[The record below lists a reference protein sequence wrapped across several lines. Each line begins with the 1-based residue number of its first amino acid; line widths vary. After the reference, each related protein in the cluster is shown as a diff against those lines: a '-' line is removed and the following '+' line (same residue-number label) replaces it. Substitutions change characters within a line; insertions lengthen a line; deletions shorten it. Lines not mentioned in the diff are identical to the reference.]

1 MCCALTVH
9 AYGQASCVSFM
20 LAEGS
25 TMPTARSKHTIRRTV
40 DYRVDPFDLHL
51 FSAVLEHGTITAAAQ
66 ASSLSLAAAS
76 ARLKALEAVVGTPL
90 LGRSKAG
97 ASPTDAGKAL
107 ARHARRVLA
116 ELEALHVEMAG
127 FGRGLRGTVRLL
139 SITAALAEPLPPR
152 LGRFLVQ
159 HPDIDLD
166 VQELPSDAI
175 MDGLHRGLGDVGV
188 VSDYVDTRGLMAW
201 PWADDQLV
209 ALLPRGW
216 LGRAPGAVRFAEL
229 LEKPFVGLPADAG
242 LSRYLAVQASRCGRV
257 PHHRVRLGQF
267 AAIARLVADGVGAAV
282 MPLSAAQRW
291 RVAPAVVVP
300 LADAWSR
307 RRLLLCATPQAMEL
321 AGVQAL
327 WATLRA
333 S

>member
-1 MCCALTVH
+1 MP
-9 AYGQASCVSFM
+9 
-20 LAEGS
+20 S
-25 TMPTARSKHTIRRTV
+25 TRSRHTPRRTV

-76 ARLKALEAVVGTPL
+76 ARLKALEAVVGAPL
-90 LGRSKAG
+90 LARSKAG
-97 ASPTDAGKAL
+97 AAPTDAGKAL

-127 FGRGLRGTVRLL
+127 FGRGLRGTVRLMC
-139 SITAALAEPLPPR
+139 ITAALAEPLPPR
-152 LGRFLVQ
+152 LGRFLAQ

-166 VQELPSDAI
+166 VQELPSDAVI
-175 MDGLHRGLGDVGV
+175 DGLHRGLGDVGIAA
-188 VSDYVDTRGLMAW
+188 DYVDTRGLTVW
-201 PWADDQLV
+201 PWVDDQLV

-216 LGRAPGAVRFAEL
+216 LGRAPATVRFAEL

-267 AAIARLVADGVGAAV
+267 AAIAQLVADGVGAAV
-282 MPLSAAQRW
+282 MPLSAANRW
-291 RVAPAVVVP
+291 RVAPAVCVP
-300 LADAWSR
+300 LADAWAR
-307 RRLLLCATPQAMEL
+307 RRLMVCTTPQN
-321 AGVQAL
+321 AGRAAVQAL
-327 WATLRA
+327 LA
-333 S
+333 SLIDSGSAA